1 MRRGPRF
8 IGVPRPPR
16 MRGFGAEWDSSRYRE
31 VRDVFERAEAAA
43 REDGSDVGADHLVLG
58 VLRAADPS
66 GAAALRELGIGEA
79 DLRSP
84 GRAPV
89 SEARGARARWG
100 SQLQPIIQAAAD
112 EAWRLGSRLTR
123 SAHVLLG
130 IVASGQGLLP
140 GLLMGRGVTLDAL
153 RARVRE
159 AVAAAPE
166 PSASVAGAPA
176 SPAGTSSRELFTVDQ
191 AAEFLGVHHQ
201 TLRGYIKAGKL
212 PAYRLAGEKVLRIK
226 RNDLIGL
233 LEPVA
238 VGDGLDEG

>member
-8 IGVPRPPR
+8 VGVPRPPR
-16 MRGFGAEWDSSRYRE
+16 RRGPWEDASLYRD

-43 REDGSDVGADHLVLG
+43 REDGTDVSADHMVLG

-66 GAAALRELGIGEA
+66 GATVLRALGIGEA
-79 DLRSP
+79 DVARGGGQP
-84 GRAPV
+84 GRA
-89 SEARGARARWG
+89 SHSFWG
-100 SQLQPIIQAAAD
+100 PGLQPIIQAAAD
-112 EAWRLGSRLTR
+112 EAWQLGNRLTR

-130 IVASGQGLLP
+130 IAASGQGTLARLLAS
-140 GLLMGRGVTLDAL
+140 RGVTPDDL

-159 AVAAAPE
+159 AIA
-166 PSASVAGAPA
+166 A
-176 SPAGTSSRELFTVDQ
+176 SPAPAASSEALSPVVASATSPRELLTVDQ

-201 TLRGYIKAGKL
+201 TLRGYIKNGKL

-226 RNDLIGL
+226 REDLMAL

-238 VGDGLDEG
+238 VGDSVDES